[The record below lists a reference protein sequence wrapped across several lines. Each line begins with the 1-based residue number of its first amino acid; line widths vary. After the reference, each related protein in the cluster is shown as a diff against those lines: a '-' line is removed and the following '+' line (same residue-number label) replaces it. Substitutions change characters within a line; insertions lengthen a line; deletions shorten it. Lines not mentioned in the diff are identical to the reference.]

1 MSEFHSC
8 FAKKLNEYVGFRC
21 SLGFSRDHQNH
32 LLKFDQY
39 CIQFHPTACVLT
51 AELVK
56 GWIKYEVNS
65 QHGSIQHK
73 QSAIRGFAKFLGP
86 DAYFLTENY
95 DTHKRNFRPYLLSDD
110 ELTAFF
116 AVADNLE
123 RPWDPFYAESAG
135 VIFRLLYTCGLRP
148 PEVRKIRRKDINF
161 KTGEVFINQSKQSKD
176 RIVVASQDM
185 TALMKQYDYRRRIFC
200 GDTEEFFI
208 HTDGR
213 PITSEQLADLTRL
226 CWELANPDVP
236 SAELPRLRPY
246 DFRHLFASTVLQ
258 TWIDEG
264 KNLYAQLPYLRAYM
278 GHEDFRDTLYY
289 IHILPERILMSNAI
303 DWAQIESV
311 GLEDS
316 VWNP

>member
-1 MSEFHSC
+1 MSVFQSV
-8 FAKKLNEYVGFRC
+8 FADRLNEYVVFRS
-21 SLGFSRDHQNH
+21 SLGFSGDHQRH
-32 LLKFDQY
+32 LLKFDKY
-39 CIQFHPTACVLT
+39 CVQFHPTVCTLT
-51 AELVK
+51 ADLVK
-56 GWIKYEVNS
+56 GWIKHEVS
-65 QHGSIQHK
+65 CQHGAIQNK
-73 QSAIRGFAKFLGP
+73 QGAIRGFAKFLGP
-86 DAYFLTENY
+86 EAYLLTENY
-95 DTHKRNFRPYLLSDD
+95 DTYKRNFKPYLLSDK

-116 AVADNLE
+116 NVADTLE

-135 VIFRLLYTCGLRP
+135 VLFRLLYTCGLRP
-148 PEVRKIRRKDINF
+148 PEVRKLRRKDINF
-161 KTGEVFINQSKQSKD
+161 KTGELFINQSKSNKD
-176 RIVVASQDM
+176 RIVVASSDM
-185 TALMKQYDYRRRIFC
+185 IALMKKYDNRRRMFC

-208 HTDGR
+208 HTNGKS
-213 PITSEQLADLTRL
+213 ISGEQLVDLTRL
-226 CWELANPDVP
+226 CWELANPGISPAD
-236 SAELPRLRPY
+236 LPRLRPY

-316 VWNP
+316 IWNP

>member
-1 MSEFHSC
+1 MSEFYSC
-8 FAKKLNEYVGFRC
+8 FAKKLNEYVGFRG

-32 LLKFDQY
+32 LQKFDQY

-56 GWIKYEVNS
+56 GWIRHEVNS

-95 DTHKRNFRPYLLSDD
+95 GTHKRNFRPYLLSDD

-161 KTGEVFINQSKQSKD
+161 KTGEIFINQSKLSKD

-185 TALMKQYDYRRRIFC
+185 IALMKQYDYRRRIFC
-200 GDTEEFFI
+200 GDSEEFFI

>member
-8 FAKKLNEYVGFRC
+8 FAKKLKEYVGFRC

-95 DTHKRNFRPYLLSDD
+95 GTHKRNFKPYLLSDY
-110 ELTAFF
+110 ELTTFF

-161 KTGEVFINQSKQSKD
+161 KTGEIFINQSKQSKD
-176 RIVVASQDM
+176 RIVVASCDM

-289 IHILPERILMSNAI
+289 VHILPERILMSNAI

-316 VWNP
+316 VWNQ

>member
-95 DTHKRNFRPYLLSDD
+95 GTHKRNFRPYLLSDD

-148 PEVRKIRRKDINF
+148 PEVRKIRHKDINF
-161 KTGEVFINQSKQSKD
+161 KTGEIFINQSKQSKD

-200 GDTEEFFI
+200 RDTEEFFI

>member
-39 CIQFHPTACVLT
+39 WIQFHPPACVLT

-95 DTHKRNFRPYLLSDD
+95 GTHKRNFRPYLLSDD

-148 PEVRKIRRKDINF
+148 PEVRKIRHKDINF
-161 KTGEVFINQSKQSKD
+161 KTGEIFINQSKQSKD

-258 TWIDEG
+258 TWLDEG

>member
-95 DTHKRNFRPYLLSDD
+95 GTHKRNFRPYLLSDD

-185 TALMKQYDYRRRIFC
+185 TALMKQYDYRRRI
-200 GDTEEFFI
+200 
-208 HTDGR
+208 
-213 PITSEQLADLTRL
+213 
-226 CWELANPDVP
+226 
-236 SAELPRLRPY
+236 
-246 DFRHLFASTVLQ
+246 
-258 TWIDEG
+258 
-264 KNLYAQLPYLRAYM
+264 K
-278 GHEDFRDTLYY
+278 
-289 IHILPERILMSNAI
+289 
-303 DWAQIESV
+303 
-311 GLEDS
+311 
-316 VWNP
+316 

>member
-32 LLKFDQY
+32 LLKLDQY

-95 DTHKRNFRPYLLSDD
+95 GTHKRNFRPYLLSDD

-148 PEVRKIRRKDINF
+148 PEVRKIRHKDINF
-161 KTGEVFINQSKQSKD
+161 KTGEIFINQSKQSKD

-200 GDTEEFFI
+200 GDSEEFFI

>member
-95 DTHKRNFRPYLLSDD
+95 GTHKRNFRPYLLSDD

-148 PEVRKIRRKDINF
+148 PEVRKIRHKDINF
-161 KTGEVFINQSKQSKD
+161 KTGEIFINQSKQSKD

-258 TWIDEG
+258 TWLDEG

>member
-1 MSEFHSC
+1 M
-8 FAKKLNEYVGFRC
+8 
-21 SLGFSRDHQNH
+21 
-32 LLKFDQY
+32 LKFDKY
-39 CIQFHPTACVLT
+39 CVQFHPTVCTLT
-51 AELVK
+51 ADLVK
-56 GWIKYEVNS
+56 GWIKHEVNC
-65 QHGSIQHK
+65 QQRAIQNK

-95 DTHKRNFRPYLLSDD
+95 DTHKRNFKPYLLSDK

-116 AVADNLE
+116 KAADTLE
-123 RPWDPFYAESAG
+123 RQWDPFYAESAG
-135 VIFRLLYTCGLRP
+135 VLFRLLYTCGLRP
-148 PEVRKIRRKDINF
+148 PEVRKLRRKDINF
-161 KTGEVFINQSKQSKD
+161 KTGELFINQSKLNKD
-176 RIVVASQDM
+176 RIVVASSDM
-185 TALMKQYDYRRRIFC
+185 ISLMKKYDNRRHMFC

-208 HTDGR
+208 HTNGKS
-213 PITSEQLADLTRL
+213 ISGEQLVDLTRL
-226 CWELANPDVP
+226 CWELANPSISPAD
-236 SAELPRLRPY
+236 LPRLRPY

-316 VWNP
+316 IWNL